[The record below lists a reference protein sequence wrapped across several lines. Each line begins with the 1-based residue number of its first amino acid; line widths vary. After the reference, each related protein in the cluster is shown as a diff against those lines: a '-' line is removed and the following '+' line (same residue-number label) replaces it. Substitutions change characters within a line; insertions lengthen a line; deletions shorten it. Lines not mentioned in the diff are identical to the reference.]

1 MNMANVSV
9 SVWFWDLPA
18 GRHHDSPKKAS
29 DVSGKCDLPSMP
41 GPALHPSSFPTLLSL
56 LSGKEQSR
64 LNACQTSYPRKPRKD
79 RESPWQWQVVR
90 DTQRKGV
97 NVLVGG
103 TSTPTWAGSAA
114 TSSRTRAAF

>member
-1 MNMANVSV
+1 MIVQKRHQMSQENVICPLCLA
-9 SVWFWDLPA
+9 LPFI
-18 GRHHDSPKKAS
+18 
-29 DVSGKCDLPSMP
+29 
-41 GPALHPSSFPTLLSL
+41 PALFQLFYLHVA
-56 LSGKEQSR
+56 GKEQSR